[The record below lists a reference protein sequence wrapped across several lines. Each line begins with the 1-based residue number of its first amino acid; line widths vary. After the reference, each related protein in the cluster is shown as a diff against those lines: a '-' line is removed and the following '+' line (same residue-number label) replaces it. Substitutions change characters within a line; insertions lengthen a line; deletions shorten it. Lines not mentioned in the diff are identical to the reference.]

1 MALFG
6 SGRDASLIRHM
17 NRELVV
23 EIIDTEIEFYKLV
36 LEATKENLY
45 GESDKK
51 TYYNPIKI
59 PCLVQKDEKTMISDD
74 YGIDSTRTGIFAFNK
89 DYLKDRTII
98 IEEGD
103 ILLWDNEYY
112 EIDKTS
118 GSQYWRGTNP
128 TTDLGRIS
136 QDREEFGFSVS
147 IVVEAHVT
155 RRNRLNLVETNFGGN
170 PKDEYQLPKNL

>member
-6 SGRDASLIRHM
+6 GKRDAKLVASF
-17 NRELVV
+17 NAELLNAIV
-23 EIIDTEIEFYKLV
+23 DTEIEFYKLE
-36 LEATKENLY
+36 LNATRENLY

-51 TYYNPIKI
+51 SYYYPIKI
-59 PCLVQKDEKTMISDD
+59 PCIIQKDEKTMISDD
-74 YGIDSTRTGIFAFNK
+74 FGLDSTRTGIFAFNK

-128 TTDLGRIS
+128 TTDLGFIS
-136 QDREEFGFSVS
+136 LERDEFGYAVS
-147 IVVEAHVT
+147 IIVEAHVT
-155 RRNRLNLVETNFGGN
+155 RKNKLNLIEVRFGGN
-170 PKDEYQLPKNL
+170 PNQEYQLPKNL